1 MNRKPLFNLLFILFV
16 SLIST
21 STNAQQLY
29 KNALGLRISGV
40 SSLGGPGVTY
50 KHYLNDK
57 AAVEAIF
64 SFKDPVGIGAM
75 YQVHKPW
82 NVITNLNWYYGGGAF
97 VTFSKPSMGAG
108 GMGVIGVDYKFDNLP
123 LNIALDWK
131 PEIALAP
138 KATLNFNTFGLSLRV
153 TMDKKQSGGDGE

>member
-1 MNRKPLFNLLFILFV
+1 MNRKHLLTLLFVILV
-16 SLIST
+16 SFISNST
-21 STNAQQLY
+21 SAQQLY

-40 SSLGGPGVTY
+40 SSLGGPGVTF

-75 YQVHKPW
+75 YQLHKPW
-82 NVITNLNWYYGGGAF
+82 NVLPNLNWYYGGGAF
-97 VTFSKPSMGAG
+97 VTFSKPSIGAG

-131 PEIALAP
+131 PEIVLAP
-138 KATLNFNTFGLSLRV
+138 EVGVNFNTFGLSLRV
-153 TMDKKQSGGDGE
+153 TLDKKQSAAE